1 MCLSLQPGVPK
12 KKLLLLWQHECH
24 WVYGHR
30 MVNEVDF
37 KRFRQTF
44 VVSVKKEFADDEQVS
59 KTKFAVK
66 LLLILCILDSL

>member
-1 MCLSLQPGVPK
+1 MCLSLQPGVSK
-12 KKLLLLWQHECH
+12 RKLLLLWQHECY

-44 VVSVKKEFADDEQVS
+44 IVSVKKEFADDEQVM
-59 KTKFAVK
+59 
-66 LLLILCILDSL
+66 